1 MSLDESDW
9 ERMYGKTPTVY
20 EETKMTNEDI
30 LKLAE
35 TCGFDTFQIRNYDG
49 ESDYG
54 AYWECWEEELLKF
67 ALLIHENGYNKGYNK
82 ASYDAELYE
91 HAGNSYD

>member
-1 MSLDESDW
+1 
-9 ERMYGKTPTVY
+9 
-20 EETKMTNEDI
+20 MTNPEI

-35 TCGFDTFQIRNYDG
+35 TCGFDTFVGEKDDETDG
-49 ESDYG
+49 IY
-54 AYWECWEEELLKF
+54 YQFWEEQLLKF
-67 ALLIHENGYNKGYNK
+67 ALLIYEDGYNKGYNK